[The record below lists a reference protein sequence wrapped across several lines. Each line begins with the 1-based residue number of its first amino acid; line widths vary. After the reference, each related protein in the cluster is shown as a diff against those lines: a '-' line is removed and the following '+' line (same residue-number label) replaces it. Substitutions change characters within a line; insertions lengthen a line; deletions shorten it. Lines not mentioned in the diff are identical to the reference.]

1 MNDLTLLSGKGGE
14 RFFMVKKIVLGILGV
29 LGLILSFGS
38 EGAYDTPLLDPSAG
52 GEGEI
57 IISHTAWEDSLAASY
72 LIEDLLTQSGYS
84 VELVQLDPA
93 ILFSSL
99 ATSQSDFSVSPWLP
113 NSHGAYYERFED
125 QLEYIGAHATGAQ
138 NGLVVPAYMDVD
150 SISDLTTEAGQVI
163 TGIEPGAGIA
173 AQTND
178 LFDAYPNLSGWEH
191 QESSTG
197 AMLTQLEQAISRGD
211 EVIVSGWR
219 PHWIFIEHDLKML
232 EDPEGV
238 YGEGEEL
245 AGVTRL
251 GFSEDYP
258 EIAAFLE
265 DFEWPLEDI
274 EQVMLYISDGESAD
288 QAANRWMEDN
298 PEQVEEWL
306 SYFE

>member
-1 MNDLTLLSGKGGE
+1 MI
-14 RFFMVKKIVLGILGV
+14 KKIILGII
-29 LGLILSFGS
+29 GLFGLVLSFGS

-52 GEGEI
+52 GEGDI

-72 LIEDLLTQSGYS
+72 VIEDILTESGYS

-138 NGLVVPAYMDVD
+138 NGLTVPAYMEVD
-150 SISDLTTEAGQVI
+150 SISDLTDEAGKII

-178 LFDAYPNLSGWEH
+178 LFEAYPNLSDWKH

-197 AMLTQLEQAISRGD
+197 AMLTQLEQAIAN
-211 EVIVSGWR
+211 EEEIIVSGWR
-219 PHWIFIEHDLKML
+219 PHWMFIEHDLKFL
-232 EDPEGV
+232 EDPENV

-245 AGVTRL
+245 VAVSRL
-251 GFSEDYP
+251 GFAEDYP
-258 EIAAFLE
+258 EIFEFLV
-265 DFEWPLEDI
+265 DFEWALEDI
-274 EQVMLYISDGESAD
+274 EQVMLYISEGDSAK
-288 QAANRWMEDN
+288 QAAERWMNDN
-298 PEQVEEWL
+298 PDQVEEWL